1 MNDNT
6 KVSPFSNDAFIERS
20 IGKKHSLIQDTVKEN
35 IAKYNFKI
43 QFYEK
48 TWVLKQEGGG
58 IDGHYNTKASLLD
71 PVPFGVLSVSK
82 DKKKGCSSIH
92 VWSDGMMDGDNCY
105 LINVPNGL
113 FKQIHGEDC
122 EPT

>member
-82 DKKKGCSSIH
+82 DKKE
-92 VWSDGMMDGDNCY
+92 GM
-105 LINVPNGL
+105 L
-113 FKQIHGEDC
+113 
-122 EPT
+122 